1 MIYRPGRVSRPTGK
15 PVERIASQR
24 LCRDGFT
31 ASLRGRL
38 ETRMLAERARC
49 KLSRSELTNL
59 FSAQRNSQFEKRVGS
74 VFREADDGTLFFA
87 AAAGDFARAYLIV
100 GVDRHRLA
108 SECLSVHSGQ
118 RRGLTCR

>member
-1 MIYRPGRVSRPTGK
+1 MIYRPGRISRPTGK
-15 PVERIASQR
+15 PVERVASQR

-59 FSAQRNSQFEKRVGS
+59 FSAERNSQFEKRVGS
-74 VFREADDGTLFFA
+74 VLSRSRRWEIVFCSSSWGFCPR
-87 AAAGDFARAYLIV
+87 YLIV
-100 GVDRHRLA
+100 VSIDIVLRQNA
-108 SECLSVHSGQ
+108 
-118 RRGLTCR
+118 